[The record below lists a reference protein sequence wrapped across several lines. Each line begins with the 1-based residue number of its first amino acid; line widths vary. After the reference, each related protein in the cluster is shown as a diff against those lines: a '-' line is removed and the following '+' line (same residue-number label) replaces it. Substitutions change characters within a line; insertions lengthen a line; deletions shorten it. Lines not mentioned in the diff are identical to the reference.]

1 MKRIARSAIVERNA
15 GDFYGLVEA
24 IESYP
29 EFLPWCSAAEVLERT
44 QGRTIAR
51 LTLAVAGV
59 RQSFTTEN
67 TNIPGRSIDMRL
79 LEGPFESFAAA
90 WRFTPLKPD
99 ACKAE
104 YSMEY
109 EFSSR
114 IVAAV
119 LEPVFRRIA
128 DGTVDAFAKR
138 IAHLRI
144 PHSRIPHAR

>member
-1 MKRIARSAIVERNA
+1 MKRISRSAIVACGA
-15 GDFYGLVEA
+15 GDFYDLVEA

-29 EFLPWCSAAEVLERT
+29 EFLPWCAAAVVRERAP
-44 QGRTIAR
+44 GRTVAM
-51 LTLAVAGV
+51 LTLAVTGV

-67 TNIPGRSIDMRL
+67 TNLPGRSIDMRL
-79 LEGPFESFAAA
+79 IEGPFKSFAAA
-90 WRFTPLKPD
+90 WRFTPLGAD

-114 IVAAV
+114 LVAAV

-128 DGTVDAFAKR
+128 DSTVDAFTKR
-138 IAHLRI
+138 ILLAH
-144 PHSRIPHAR
+144 